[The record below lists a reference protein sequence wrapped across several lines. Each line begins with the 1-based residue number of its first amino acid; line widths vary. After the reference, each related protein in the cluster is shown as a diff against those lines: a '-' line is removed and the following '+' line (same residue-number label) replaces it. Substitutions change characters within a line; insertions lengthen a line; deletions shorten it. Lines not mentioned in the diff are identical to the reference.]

1 MEIITLEE
9 FKEHARIVTDDED
22 TAIQFKV
29 DAANAYVSSFLPAPE
44 DPPAAIADEVKQAT
58 LQIASDWW
66 ENRENSF
73 PGQIQ
78 EIPLDAMEIILNHR
92 EFAFG

>member
-1 MEIITLEE
+1 MELITLEE
-9 FKEHARIVTDDED
+9 FKEHARIVATDED
-22 TAIQFKV
+22 DAIQLKV

-58 LQIASDWW
+58 LQICSEWW

-92 EFAFG
+92 QWSFG